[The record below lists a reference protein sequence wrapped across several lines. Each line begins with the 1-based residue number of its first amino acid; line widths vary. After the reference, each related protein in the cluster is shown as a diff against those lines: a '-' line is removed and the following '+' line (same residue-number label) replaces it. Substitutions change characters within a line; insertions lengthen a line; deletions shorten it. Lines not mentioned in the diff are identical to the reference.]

1 MVSLLILKFY
11 NIKSEPCHHLK
22 VYSLIRLLGIQVFR
36 NSAAVL
42 QSVRILLFKI
52 YETDAF

>member
-22 VYSLIRLLGIQVFR
+22 VYSLIRLLGIQVFW